1 MVGKFHPVA
10 PFDHRTAA
18 DAERGGPTYRDR
30 VSQTEGVA
38 AVGIA
43 DDSSDA
49 RSGGPVWLYAV
60 FGVLA
65 AFFGVAIGSLVA
77 AFIDPAYSP
86 IEVVA
91 STAIDLPPQAV
102 KEWATSTFGTASK
115 SVVIGVVVVTVL
127 AVAAWA
133 GVSARLHPR
142 FGIQV
147 MIVAGLVGAVAALLR
162 PVDIFLAPLPSLVAG
177 GAAALALWWLLRM
190 ARPSAVTEPVSAT
203 STTLEG
209 PEASSNWRKPA
220 EVSRRGVLL
229 GIGGVVV
236 VGGAAMASARWLTS
250 RASAVASRVATVLPQ
265 PAEALAPLPASV
277 QAPVPGMTPFITPNS
292 DFYRIDTAV
301 IVPQVTAEE
310 WTLAF
315 DGMVRRPFTIT
326 YAELLDMPMVERDV
340 TIMCV
345 SNPIGGA
352 LIGTARWLGTP
363 LLPLL
368 ERAGI
373 EPGADQLF
381 STSVDGWTCST
392 PLDGLA
398 EREPLLAIGM
408 NGEPLPIQHGFPVRM
423 IIPGLYGFISATK
436 WVTRISATTYAQD
449 PAYWTV
455 RGWATD
461 APVLTGSRIDLP
473 QGSVTVGQAAIGG
486 VAWAMDGDGISRV
499 EVSIDDGPWQEARLA
514 DQPTPRTWR
523 QWWLEWQAT
532 PGRHTIAVRA
542 TNGRGETQTSEV
554 RDVVP
559 SGATGY
565 DVGIVEVA

>member
-1 MVGKFHPVA
+1 MDGA
-10 PFDHRTAA
+10 
-18 DAERGGPTYRDR
+18 TYRDP
-30 VSQTEGVA
+30 VSEVQGTPVETQPTP
-38 AVGIA
+38 
-43 DDSSDA
+43 A
-49 RSGGPVWLYAV
+49 RIGSGPAWLYAV

-65 AFFGVAIGSLVA
+65 AAFGVAIGTLVA
-77 AFIDPAYSP
+77 ALIDPAYAP

-91 STAIDLPPQAV
+91 STAIDIPPAVV

-115 SVVIGVVVVTVL
+115 SVVVGVV
-127 AVAAWA
+127 AVAVVAIAAWS
-133 GVSARLHPR
+133 GVASRTRPR

-147 MIVAGLVGAVAALLR
+147 MLVAGVVGAVAALLR
-162 PVDIFLAPLPSLVAG
+162 PVDAFLAPLPALAAG
-177 GAAALALWWLLRM
+177 VAAALALWWLLRM
-190 ARPSAVTEPVSAT
+190 ARPSAVAAPESVPDMPTDGLKEVSPGYQD
-203 STTLEG
+203 SPGRESLG
-209 PEASSNWRKPA
+209 MSA
-220 EVSRRGVLL
+220 EVQSVTRRGVLL

-236 VGGAAMASARWLTS
+236 VGGAALASARWLTT
-250 RASAVASRVATVLPQ
+250 RASAVASRVAAVLPS
-265 PAEALAPLPASV
+265 PAEVLPPLPASV
-277 QAPVPGMTPFITPNS
+277 QAPVPGMAPFVTPNA

-310 WTLAF
+310 WTLSF

-326 YAELLDMPMVERDV
+326 YAELLEMPMVERDV

-345 SNPIGGA
+345 SNPIGGD

-373 EPGADQLF
+373 EPGADQIF
-381 STSVDGWTCST
+381 STSIDGWTCST

-398 EREPLLAIGM
+398 EREPLLAIAM
-408 NGEPLPIQHGFPVRM
+408 NGEPLPIEHGFPVRM

-436 WVTRISATTYAQD
+436 WVTQITATTYAAD

-473 QGSVTVGQAAIGG
+473 DGSLSVGQTAIGG

-499 EVSIDDGPWQEARLA
+499 EVSIDDGPWQDAQLA
-514 DQPTPRTWR
+514 EQPNPRTWR
-523 QWWLEWQAT
+523 QWWLEWEAT
-532 PGRHTIAVRA
+532 PGRHSIAVRA
-542 TNGRGETQTSEV
+542 TNGLGETQTSEV
-554 RDVVP
+554 ADVVP

-565 DVGIVEVA
+565 DVGVVEVA

>member
-1 MVGKFHPVA
+1 MSE
-10 PFDHRTAA
+10 TAVETQPTPA
-18 DAERGGPTYRDR
+18 RIGSGP
-30 VSQTEGVA
+30 A
-38 AVGIA
+38 
-43 DDSSDA
+43 
-49 RSGGPVWLYAV
+49 WLYAV

-65 AFFGVAIGSLVA
+65 AAFGVAIGTLVA
-77 AFIDPAYSP
+77 AFIDPAYAP

-91 STAIDLPPQAV
+91 STAIDIPPAVV

-115 SVVIGVVVVTVL
+115 SVVVGVV
-127 AVAAWA
+127 AVAVVAIAAWS
-133 GVSARLHPR
+133 GVASRTRPR

-147 MIVAGLVGAVAALLR
+147 MLVAGVVGAVAALLR
-162 PVDIFLAPLPSLVAG
+162 PVDAFLAPLPALAAG
-177 GAAALALWWLLRM
+177 VAAALALWWLLRM
-190 ARPSAVTEPVSAT
+190 ARPSAVAAPESVPDMPTDGLKEVSPGHQDLPGRE
-203 STTLEG
+203 SLG
-209 PEASSNWRKPA
+209 MSA
-220 EVSRRGVLL
+220 EVQSVSRRGVLL

-236 VGGAAMASARWLTS
+236 VGGAALASARWLTT
-250 RASAVASRVATVLPQ
+250 RASAVASRVAAVLPS
-265 PAEALAPLPASV
+265 PAEVLPPLPASV
-277 QAPVPGMTPFITPNS
+277 QAPVPGMAPFVTPNA

-310 WTLAF
+310 WTLSF

-326 YAELLDMPMVERDV
+326 YAELLEMPMVERDV

-345 SNPIGGA
+345 SNPIGGD

-373 EPGADQLF
+373 EPGADQIF
-381 STSVDGWTCST
+381 STSIDGWTCST

-398 EREPLLAIGM
+398 EREPLLAIAM
-408 NGEPLPIQHGFPVRM
+408 NGEPLPIEHGFPVRM

-436 WVTRISATTYAQD
+436 WVTQITATTYAAD

-473 QGSVTVGQAAIGG
+473 DGSLSVGQTAIGG

-499 EVSIDDGPWQEARLA
+499 EVSIDDGPWQDAQLA
-514 DQPTPRTWR
+514 EQPNPRTWR
-523 QWWLEWQAT
+523 QWWLDWEAT
-532 PGRHTIAVRA
+532 PGRHSIAVRA
-542 TNGRGETQTSEV
+542 TNGLGETQTSEV
-554 RDVVP
+554 ADVVP

-565 DVGIVEVA
+565 DVGVVEVA

>member
-1 MVGKFHPVA
+1 MSEVQGTPVET
-10 PFDHRTAA
+10 HSTR
-18 DAERGGPTYRDR
+18 
-30 VSQTEGVA
+30 
-38 AVGIA
+38 
-43 DDSSDA
+43 A
-49 RSGGPVWLYAV
+49 RISGGPAWLYAV

-65 AFFGVAIGSLVA
+65 AAFGVAIGTLFA
-77 AFIDPAYSP
+77 AFIEPAYAP

-91 STAIDLPPQAV
+91 STAIDIPPAVV

-115 SVVIGVVVVTVL
+115 SVVVGVVTVT
-127 AVAAWA
+127 VIVVSAWA
-133 GVSARLHPR
+133 GVSARLRPR

-147 MIVAGLVGAVAALLR
+147 MLVAGVVGAVAALLR
-162 PVDIFLAPLPSLVAG
+162 PVDAFLAPLPSLVAG
-177 GAAALALWWLLRM
+177 VAAALALWLLLRLAQPDATGAPESVPDM
-190 ARPSAVTEPVSAT
+190 PTDGLKEVSPGYQDLPGRESLGMSAEVQS
-203 STTLEG
+203 
-209 PEASSNWRKPA
+209 
-220 EVSRRGVLL
+220 VSRRGVLL

-236 VGGAAMASARWLTS
+236 VGGAALASARWLTT
-250 RASAVASRVATVLPQ
+250 RASAVASRVAAVLPS
-265 PAEALAPLPASV
+265 PTEVLPPLPASV
-277 QAPVPGMTPFITPNS
+277 QAPVPGMTPFVTPNA

-310 WTLAF
+310 WTLSF

-326 YAELLDMPMVERDV
+326 YAELLEMPMVERDV

-345 SNPIGGA
+345 SNPIGGD

-381 STSVDGWTCST
+381 SISIDGWTCST

-398 EREPLLAIGM
+398 EREPLLAIAM
-408 NGEPLPIQHGFPVRM
+408 NGEPLPIEHGFPVRM

-436 WVTRISATTYAQD
+436 WVTQITATTYAAD

-473 QGSVTVGQAAIGG
+473 DGSLSVGQTAIGG

-499 EVSIDDGPWQEARLA
+499 EVSIDDGPWQDAQLA
-514 DQPTPRTWR
+514 EQPNPRTWR
-523 QWWLEWQAT
+523 QWWLEWEAT
-532 PGRHTIAVRA
+532 PGRHSITVRA
-542 TNGRGETQTSEV
+542 TNGLGETQTSEV
-554 RDVVP
+554 AEVVP

-565 DVGIVEVA
+565 DVGIVDVV

>member
-1 MVGKFHPVA
+1 MNETAVEATPA
-10 PFDHRTAA
+10 PGRTW
-18 DAERGGPTYRDR
+18 GGY
-30 VSQTEGVA
+30 
-38 AVGIA
+38 
-43 DDSSDA
+43 
-49 RSGGPVWLYAV
+49 VWLYALI
-60 FGVLA
+60 GVLA
-65 AFFGVAIGSLVA
+65 AGFGVAIGTLVA
-77 AFIDPAYSP
+77 ALIDAAYAP

-115 SVVIGVVVVTVL
+115 SVVVGVVVA
-127 AVAAWA
+127 AVIAIAAWA
-133 GVSARLHPR
+133 GAAARTRPR

-147 MIVAGLVGAVAALLR
+147 MLVGGVVGAVAALLR
-162 PVDIFLAPLPSLVAG
+162 PVDAFLAPLPSLVAG
-177 GAAALALWWLLRM
+177 VAAAFALWWLLRM
-190 ARPSAVTEPVSAT
+190 ARPTPDAPSTASPSAP
-203 STTLEG
+203 
-209 PEASSNWRKPA
+209 K

-236 VGGAAMASARWLTS
+236 VGGAALASARWLTT
-250 RASAVASRVATVLPQ
+250 RASAVASRVAAVLPKA
-265 PAEALAPLPASV
+265 AEPLAPLPASV
-277 QAPVPGMTPFITPNS
+277 QAPVPGMTPFITPNA

-310 WTLAF
+310 WTLSF
-315 DGMVRRPFTIT
+315 DGMVRRPFAIS
-326 YAELLDMPMVERDV
+326 YAELLEMPMVERDI

-345 SNPIGGA
+345 SNPIGGD

-408 NGEPLPIQHGFPVRM
+408 NGEPLPIEHGFPVRM

-473 QGSVTVGQAAIGG
+473 QGSLTVGQTAIGG

-499 EVSIDDGPWQEARLA
+499 EVSIDDGPWQDAELA
-514 DQPTPRTWR
+514 EQPTPRTWR
-523 QWWLEWQAT
+523 QWWLEWEAT
-532 PGRHTIAVRA
+532 PGQHMIAVRA
-542 TNGRGETQTSEV
+542 TNGLGETQTSEV

-565 DVGIVEVA
+565 DVGVVEVA

>member
-1 MVGKFHPVA
+1 MSE
-10 PFDHRTAA
+10 TAVETQPTPA
-18 DAERGGPTYRDR
+18 RIGSGP
-30 VSQTEGVA
+30 A
-38 AVGIA
+38 
-43 DDSSDA
+43 
-49 RSGGPVWLYAV
+49 WLYAV

-65 AFFGVAIGSLVA
+65 AAFGVAIGTLVA
-77 AFIDPAYSP
+77 AFIDPAYAP

-91 STAIDLPPQAV
+91 STAIDIPPAVV

-115 SVVIGVVVVTVL
+115 SVVVGVV
-127 AVAAWA
+127 AVAVVAIAAWS
-133 GVSARLHPR
+133 GVASRTRPR

-147 MIVAGLVGAVAALLR
+147 MLVAGVVGAVAALLR
-162 PVDIFLAPLPSLVAG
+162 PVDAFLAPLPSLVAG
-177 GAAALALWWLLRM
+177 VAAALALWWLLRM
-190 ARPSAVTEPVSAT
+190 ARPSAVAAPESVPDMPTDGLKEVSPGYQDLPGRE
-203 STTLEG
+203 SLG
-209 PEASSNWRKPA
+209 MPA
-220 EVSRRGVLL
+220 EVQSVSRRGVLL

-236 VGGAAMASARWLTS
+236 VGGAALASARWLTT
-250 RASAVASRVATVLPQ
+250 RASAVASRVAAVLPS
-265 PAEALAPLPASV
+265 PAEVLPPLPASV
-277 QAPVPGMTPFITPNS
+277 QAPVPGMAPFVTPNA

-310 WTLAF
+310 WTLSF

-326 YAELLDMPMVERDV
+326 YAELLEMPMVERDV

-345 SNPIGGA
+345 SNPIGGD

-373 EPGADQLF
+373 EPGADQIF
-381 STSVDGWTCST
+381 STSIDGWTCST

-398 EREPLLAIGM
+398 EREPLLAIAM
-408 NGEPLPIQHGFPVRM
+408 NGEPLPIEHGFPVRM

-436 WVTRISATTYAQD
+436 WVTQITATTYAAD

-473 QGSVTVGQAAIGG
+473 DGSLSVGQTAIGG

-499 EVSIDDGPWQEARLA
+499 EVSIDDGPWQDAQLA
-514 DQPTPRTWR
+514 DQPNPRTWR
-523 QWWLEWQAT
+523 QWWLDWEAT
-532 PGRHTIAVRA
+532 PGRHSIAVRA
-542 TNGRGETQTSEV
+542 TNGLGETQTSEV
-554 RDVVP
+554 ADVVP

-565 DVGIVEVA
+565 DIEIVDVA

>member
-1 MVGKFHPVA
+1 MDGA
-10 PFDHRTAA
+10 
-18 DAERGGPTYRDR
+18 TYRDP
-30 VSQTEGVA
+30 VSEVQGTPVETQPTP
-38 AVGIA
+38 
-43 DDSSDA
+43 A
-49 RSGGPVWLYAV
+49 RIGSGPAWLYAV

-65 AFFGVAIGSLVA
+65 AAFGVAIGTLVA
-77 AFIDPAYSP
+77 ALIDPAYAP

-91 STAIDLPPQAV
+91 STAIDIPPAVV

-115 SVVIGVVVVTVL
+115 SVVVGVV
-127 AVAAWA
+127 AVAVVAIAAWS
-133 GVSARLHPR
+133 GVASRTRPR

-147 MIVAGLVGAVAALLR
+147 MLVAGVVGAVAALLR
-162 PVDIFLAPLPSLVAG
+162 PVDAFLAPLPSLVAG
-177 GAAALALWWLLRM
+177 VAAALALWWLLRM
-190 ARPSAVTEPVSAT
+190 ARPSAVAAPESVPDMPTDGLKEVSPGHQDLPGRE
-203 STTLEG
+203 SLG
-209 PEASSNWRKPA
+209 MSA
-220 EVSRRGVLL
+220 EVQSVSRRGVLL

-236 VGGAAMASARWLTS
+236 VGGAALASARWLTT
-250 RASAVASRVATVLPQ
+250 RASAVASRVAAVLPS
-265 PAEALAPLPASV
+265 PAEVLPPLPASV
-277 QAPVPGMTPFITPNS
+277 QAPVPGMAPFVTPNA

-310 WTLAF
+310 WTLSF

-326 YAELLDMPMVERDV
+326 YAELLEMPMVERDV

-345 SNPIGGA
+345 SNPIGGD

-373 EPGADQLF
+373 EPGADQIF
-381 STSVDGWTCST
+381 STSIDGWTCST

-398 EREPLLAIGM
+398 EREPLLAIAM
-408 NGEPLPIQHGFPVRM
+408 NGEPLPIEHGFPVRM

-436 WVTRISATTYAQD
+436 WVTQITGTTYAAD

-473 QGSVTVGQAAIGG
+473 DGSLSVGQTAIGG

-499 EVSIDDGPWQEARLA
+499 EVSIDDGPWQDAQLA
-514 DQPTPRTWR
+514 EQPNPRTWR
-523 QWWLEWQAT
+523 QWWLEWEAT
-532 PGRHTIAVRA
+532 PGRHSIAVRA
-542 TNGRGETQTSEV
+542 TNGLGETQTSEV
-554 RDVVP
+554 ADVVP

-565 DVGIVEVA
+565 DVGVVEVA

>member
-1 MVGKFHPVA
+1 MTTDRGKSG
-10 PFDHRTAA
+10 
-18 DAERGGPTYRDR
+18 DATRSGATYRDP
-30 VSQTEGVA
+30 VSNTAIQAPSVPERT
-38 AVGIA
+38 
-43 DDSSDA
+43 
-49 RSGGPVWLYAV
+49 RSGAEWLYAF

-65 AFFGVAIGSLVA
+65 AAFGVAIGTLVA
-77 AFIDPAYSP
+77 ALIDPAYAP

-115 SVVIGVVVVTVL
+115 SVVVGVVIV
-127 AVAAWA
+127 AVIALSAWA
-133 GVSARLHPR
+133 GVRSRDR
-142 FGIQV
+142 VSFGVQV
-147 MIVAGLVGAVAALLR
+147 MVVAGVVGAAAALLR
-162 PVDIFLAPLPSLVAG
+162 PVDALLAPLPSLTAG
-177 GAAALALWWLLRM
+177 AAAALALWWLVRM
-190 ARPSAVTEPVSAT
+190 ARSRQPANFGNLS
-203 STTLEG
+203 
-209 PEASSNWRKPA
+209 EASSPDFPKSETTTTAPK
-220 EVSRRGVLL
+220 ELSRRGVLL

-236 VGGAAMASARWLTS
+236 VGGAAWAGARWLVN
-250 RASAVASRVATVLPQ
+250 SANATASRLAAVLPKASE
-265 PAEALAPLPASV
+265 PLAPLPASV
-277 QAPVPGMTPFITPNS
+277 QAPVPGMTPFITPNA

-310 WTLAF
+310 WTLTF

-345 SNPIGGA
+345 SNPIGGD

-392 PLDGLA
+392 PLDGLV

-408 NGEPLPIQHGFPVRM
+408 NGEPLPIEHGFPVRM

-473 QGSVTVGQAAIGG
+473 QGSVTVGQTAIGG

-499 EVSIDDGPWQEARLA
+499 EVSIDDGPWQEAQLA
-514 DQPTPRTWR
+514 DQPNPRTWR
-523 QWWLEWQAT
+523 QWWLEWEAT
-532 PGRHTIAVRA
+532 PGRHTISVRA
-542 TNGRGETQTSEV
+542 TDGLGQTQTSEV

-565 DVGIVEVA
+565 DVGVVEVA

>member
-1 MVGKFHPVA
+1 M
-10 PFDHRTAA
+10 
-18 DAERGGPTYRDR
+18 
-30 VSQTEGVA
+30 
-38 AVGIA
+38 
-43 DDSSDA
+43 
-49 RSGGPVWLYAV
+49 YAV

-65 AFFGVAIGSLVA
+65 AAFGVAVGTLVA
-77 AFIDPAYSP
+77 AFIDASYAP

-91 STAIDLPPQAV
+91 STAIDIPPAPV

-115 SVVIGVVVVTVL
+115 SVVVAVVIISVV
-127 AVAAWA
+127 AIAAWA
-133 GVSARLHPR
+133 GATSRTRPR
-142 FGIQV
+142 FGVQV
-147 MIVAGLVGAVAALLR
+147 MVVGGVVGAVAALLR
-162 PVDIFLAPLPSLVAG
+162 PVDAFLAPLPSLIAG
-177 GAAALALWWLLRM
+177 AAAALALWLLILL
-190 ARPSAVTEPVSAT
+190 ASSGIDAQ
-203 STTLEG
+203 STTAPPVDGAVDEPLPQQPKG
-209 PEASSNWRKPA
+209 
-220 EVSRRGVLL
+220 VSRRNVLIGV
-229 GIGGVVV
+229 GGLVV
-236 VGGAAMASARWLTS
+236 VGGAALASARWLTT
-250 RASAVASRVATVLPQ
+250 RASAVASRVAAVLP
-265 PAEALAPLPASV
+265 PPSEPLAALPANV
-277 QAPVPGMTPFITPNS
+277 QAPVPGMTPFVTPNA

-310 WTLAF
+310 WTLTF
-315 DGMVRRPFTIT
+315 DGMVRRPFTLT
-326 YAELLDMPMVERDV
+326 YAELLQMPMVERDV

-345 SNPIGGA
+345 SNPIGGD

-398 EREPLLAIGM
+398 EREPLLAIAM
-408 NGEPLPIQHGFPVRM
+408 NGEPLPIEHGFPVRM

-436 WVTRISATTYAQD
+436 WVTRISASTYAND

-473 QGSVTVGQAAIGG
+473 DGTISVGQTAIGG

-499 EVSIDDGPWQEARLA
+499 EVSIDDGPWQDAQLA
-514 DQPTPRTWR
+514 EQPNPRTWR
-523 QWWLEWQAT
+523 QWWLEWEAT
-532 PGRHTIAVRA
+532 SGRHTIAVRA
-542 TNGRGETQTSEV
+542 TNGLGETQTSEV

-565 DVGIVEVA
+565 DVGVVEVA

>member
-1 MVGKFHPVA
+1 MDA
-10 PFDHRTAA
+10 PSAPERT
-18 DAERGGPTYRDR
+18 GGSAP
-30 VSQTEGVA
+30 
-38 AVGIA
+38 
-43 DDSSDA
+43 
-49 RSGGPVWLYAV
+49 WLYALL
-60 FGVLA
+60 GVLA
-65 AFFGVAIGSLVA
+65 AGFGVAIGTLVA
-77 AFIDPAYSP
+77 ALIDPAYSP

-115 SVVIGVVVVTVL
+115 SVVVGVVVV
-127 AVAAWA
+127 AVIAIAAWA
-133 GVSARLHPR
+133 GVASRTRPR

-147 MIVAGLVGAVAALLR
+147 MLVAGVVGAVAALLR
-162 PVDIFLAPLPSLVAG
+162 PVDAFLAPLPSLVAG
-177 GAAALALWWLLRM
+177 ASAALALWWLHRM
-190 ARPSAVTEPVSAT
+190 AQPTRVDTHEGDPS
-203 STTLEG
+203 G
-209 PEASSNWRKPA
+209 PK

-229 GIGGVVV
+229 GVVGVAV
-236 VGGAAMASARWLTS
+236 VGGAALASARWLTV
-250 RASAVASRVATVLPQ
+250 RASAVASRVAAVLPQ
-265 PAEALAPLPASV
+265 PVESLPPLPASV
-277 QAPVPGMTPFITPNS
+277 QAPVPGMTPFITPNA

-310 WTLAF
+310 WTLSF

-326 YAELLDMPMVERDV
+326 YAELLAMPMVERDI

-345 SNPIGGA
+345 SNPIGGD

-408 NGEPLPIQHGFPVRM
+408 NGEPLPIEHGFPVRM

-499 EVSIDDGPWQEARLA
+499 EVSIDDGPWQDAQLA

-523 QWWLEWQAT
+523 QWWLEWEAT
-532 PGRHTIAVRA
+532 PGQHMIAVRA
-542 TNGRGETQTSEV
+542 TNGLGETQTSEV

-565 DVGIVEVA
+565 DVGVVEVA

>member
-1 MVGKFHPVA
+1 MA
-10 PFDHRTAA
+10 
-18 DAERGGPTYRDR
+18 
-30 VSQTEGVA
+30 
-38 AVGIA
+38 
-43 DDSSDA
+43 
-49 RSGGPVWLYAV
+49 WLYAL

-65 AFFGVAIGSLVA
+65 AGFGVTIGTLVA
-77 AFIDPAYSP
+77 ALIDPAYAP

-115 SVVIGVVVVTVL
+115 SVVVAVVVV
-127 AVAAWA
+127 AVIAISAWA
-133 GVSARLHPR
+133 GAASRTRPR

-147 MIVAGLVGAVAALLR
+147 MLIAGVVGAVAALLR
-162 PVDIFLAPLPSLVAG
+162 PVDALLAPLPSLVAG
-177 GAAALALWWLLRM
+177 AAGALALWWLLRM
-190 ARPSAVTEPVSAT
+190 ARPPSDTPEEVSPGNQDFAATGSLDKSTELAVAP
-203 STTLEG
+203 
-209 PEASSNWRKPA
+209 K

-229 GIGGVVV
+229 GIGSVVV
-236 VGGAAMASARWLTS
+236 VGGAALASARWLTT
-250 RASAVASRVATVLPQ
+250 RASAVASRVAAVLPQ
-265 PAEALAPLPASV
+265 PVESLPPLPASV
-277 QAPVPGMTPFITPNS
+277 QAPVPGMTPFITPNA

-310 WTLAF
+310 WTLSL

-326 YAELLDMPMVERDV
+326 YAELLEMPMVERDI

-345 SNPIGGA
+345 SNPIGGD

-408 NGEPLPIQHGFPVRM
+408 NGEPLPIEHGFPVRM

-473 QGSVTVGQAAIGG
+473 QGSVTVGQTAIGG

-499 EVSIDDGPWQEARLA
+499 EVSIDDGPWQDAQLA
-514 DQPTPRTWR
+514 EQPTPRTWR
-523 QWWLEWQAT
+523 QWWLEWEAT

-542 TNGRGETQTSEV
+542 TNGLGETQTSEV

-565 DVGIVEVA
+565 DVGVVEVA

>member
-1 MVGKFHPVA
+1 MSE
-10 PFDHRTAA
+10 TAVETQPTPA
-18 DAERGGPTYRDR
+18 RIGSGP
-30 VSQTEGVA
+30 A
-38 AVGIA
+38 
-43 DDSSDA
+43 
-49 RSGGPVWLYAV
+49 WLYAV

-65 AFFGVAIGSLVA
+65 AAFGVAIGTLVA
-77 AFIDPAYSP
+77 AFIDPAYAP

-91 STAIDLPPQAV
+91 STAIDIPPAVV

-115 SVVIGVVVVTVL
+115 SVVVGVV
-127 AVAAWA
+127 AVAVVAIAAWS
-133 GVSARLHPR
+133 GVASRTRPR

-147 MIVAGLVGAVAALLR
+147 MLVAGVVGAVAALLR
-162 PVDIFLAPLPSLVAG
+162 PVDAFLAPLPSLVAG
-177 GAAALALWWLLRM
+177 VAAALALWWLLRM
-190 ARPSAVTEPVSAT
+190 ARPSAVAAPESVPDMPTDGLKEVSPGHQDLPGRE
-203 STTLEG
+203 SLG
-209 PEASSNWRKPA
+209 MSA
-220 EVSRRGVLL
+220 EVQSVSRRGVLL

-236 VGGAAMASARWLTS
+236 VGGAALASARWLTT
-250 RASAVASRVATVLPQ
+250 RASAVASRVAAVLPS
-265 PAEALAPLPASV
+265 PAEVLPPLPASV
-277 QAPVPGMTPFITPNS
+277 QAPVPGMAPFVTPNA

-310 WTLAF
+310 WTLSF

-326 YAELLDMPMVERDV
+326 YAELLEMPMVERDV

-345 SNPIGGA
+345 SNPIGGD

-373 EPGADQLF
+373 EPGADQIF
-381 STSVDGWTCST
+381 STSIDGWTCST

-398 EREPLLAIGM
+398 EREPLLAIAM
-408 NGEPLPIQHGFPVRM
+408 NGEPLPIEHGFPVRM

-436 WVTRISATTYAQD
+436 WVTHITATTYAAD

-473 QGSVTVGQAAIGG
+473 DGSLSVGQTAIGG

-499 EVSIDDGPWQEARLA
+499 EVSIDDGPWQDAQLA
-514 DQPTPRTWR
+514 EQPNPRTWR
-523 QWWLEWQAT
+523 QWWLEWEAT
-532 PGRHTIAVRA
+532 PGRHSIAVRA
-542 TNGRGETQTSEV
+542 TNGLGETQTSEV
-554 RDVVP
+554 ADVVP

-565 DVGIVEVA
+565 DVGVVEVA

>member
-1 MVGKFHPVA
+1 MSVTVVEKQRPSSS
-10 PFDHRTAA
+10 T
-18 DAERGGPTYRDR
+18 
-30 VSQTEGVA
+30 GVT
-38 AVGIA
+38 V
-43 DDSSDA
+43 
-49 RSGGPVWLYAV
+49 LYAV
-60 FGVLA
+60 LGVLA
-65 AFFGVAIGSLVA
+65 AGFGVAIGTLVA
-77 AFIDPAYSP
+77 AFIDPAYAP

-91 STAIDLPPQAV
+91 STAIDLPPQQV

-115 SVVIGVVVVTVL
+115 SVVVGVVVV
-127 AVAAWA
+127 AVVVTAAWV
-133 GVSARLHPR
+133 GVTARTRPR

-162 PVDIFLAPLPSLVAG
+162 PVDFLLAPLPSIVA
-177 GAAALALWWLLRM
+177 GAAAAVALWWLLRM
-190 ARPSAVTEPVSAT
+190 ATPAEGAGASTAEPGDSVGAIPAGGSRQVSAGNQDLSESGSLDS
-203 STTLEG
+203 ST
-209 PEASSNWRKPA
+209 
-220 EVSRRGVLL
+220 EVQSISRRGVLL

-236 VGGAAMASARWLTS
+236 VGGAALASARWLTT
-250 RASAVASRVATVLPQ
+250 RASAVASRVAAVLPQ
-265 PAEALAPLPASV
+265 PAETLAPLPASV
-277 QAPVPGMTPFITPNS
+277 QAPVPGMTPFITPNA

-301 IVPQVTAEE
+301 IVPQVTSEE
-310 WTLAF
+310 WTLSF
-315 DGMVRRPFTIT
+315 DGMVRRPFSIT
-326 YAELLDMPMVERDV
+326 YAELLDMPMVERDI

-345 SNPIGGA
+345 SNPIGGD

-436 WVTRISATTYAQD
+436 WVTRLSASTYAQD

-473 QGSVTVGQAAIGG
+473 QGSLTVGQTAVGG

-499 EVSIDDGPWQEARLA
+499 EVSIDDGPWQEAQLA

-523 QWWLEWQAT
+523 QWWLEWEAT

-542 TNGRGETQTSEV
+542 TNGLGETQTSEV

-565 DVGIVEVA
+565 DVGVVEVV

>member
-1 MVGKFHPVA
+1 M
-10 PFDHRTAA
+10 
-18 DAERGGPTYRDR
+18 
-30 VSQTEGVA
+30 SQTDDTVA
-38 AVGIA
+38 APESASRAAVDGTGRRPATAI
-43 DDSSDA
+43 
-49 RSGGPVWLYAV
+49 VYAAL
-60 FGVLA
+60 GVLA
-65 AFFGVAIGSLVA
+65 AGFGVAIGTFA
-77 AFIDPAYSP
+77 AALIDAAYAP

-115 SVVIGVVVVTVL
+115 SVVVGVVVI
-127 AVAAWA
+127 AVIAIAAWA
-133 GVSARLHPR
+133 GAASRSRPR

-147 MIVAGLVGAVAALLR
+147 MLVAGVVGAVAALLR
-162 PVDIFLAPLPSLVAG
+162 PVDAFLAPLPSLVAG
-177 GAAALALWWLLRM
+177 AAAALALWWLLRM
-190 ARPSAVTEPVSAT
+190 ARPNVPPRPVAEPESIPASHHDFGTTESRD
-203 STTLEG
+203 
-209 PEASSNWRKPA
+209 NWQEPKD
-220 EVSRRGVLL
+220 VSRRRVLL

-236 VGGAAMASARWLTS
+236 VGGAALASARWLTT
-250 RASAVASRVATVLPQ
+250 RASAVASRVAAVLPKA
-265 PAEALAPLPASV
+265 AEPLEPLPASV
-277 QAPVPGMTPFITPNS
+277 QAPVPGMTPFITPNA

-310 WTLAF
+310 WTLSF

-326 YAELLDMPMVERDV
+326 YADLLAMPMVERDV

-345 SNPIGGA
+345 SNPIGGD

-408 NGEPLPIQHGFPVRM
+408 NGEPLPIDHGFPVRM

-455 RGWATD
+455 RGWAID

-473 QGSVTVGQAAIGG
+473 QGSLTVGQAAIGG

-499 EVSIDDGPWQEARLA
+499 EVSIDDGPWQDSQLA
-514 DQPTPRTWR
+514 DQPNPRTWR
-523 QWWLEWQAT
+523 QWWLEWEAT

-542 TNGRGETQTSEV
+542 TNGLGETQTSEV

-565 DVGIVEVA
+565 DVGVVEVA

>member
-1 MVGKFHPVA
+1 VTTDRGKSG
-10 PFDHRTAA
+10 
-18 DAERGGPTYRDR
+18 DATRSGATYRDP
-30 VSQTEGVA
+30 VSNTAIQAPSVPERT
-38 AVGIA
+38 
-43 DDSSDA
+43 
-49 RSGGPVWLYAV
+49 RSGAEWLYAF

-65 AFFGVAIGSLVA
+65 AAFGVAIGTLVA
-77 AFIDPAYSP
+77 ALIDPAYAP

-115 SVVIGVVVVTVL
+115 SVVVGVVIV
-127 AVAAWA
+127 AVIALSAWA
-133 GVSARLHPR
+133 GVRSRDR
-142 FGIQV
+142 VSFGVQV
-147 MIVAGLVGAVAALLR
+147 MVVAGVVGAAAALLR
-162 PVDIFLAPLPSLVAG
+162 PVDALLAPLPSLTAG
-177 GAAALALWWLLRM
+177 AAAALALWWLVRM
-190 ARPSAVTEPVSAT
+190 ARPRQPANFGNLS
-203 STTLEG
+203 
-209 PEASSNWRKPA
+209 EASSPDFPKSETTTTAPK
-220 EVSRRGVLL
+220 ELSRRGVLL

-236 VGGAAMASARWLTS
+236 VGGAAWAGARWLVN
-250 RASAVASRVATVLPQ
+250 SANATASRLAAVLPKASE
-265 PAEALAPLPASV
+265 PLAPLPASV
-277 QAPVPGMTPFITPNS
+277 QAPVPGMTPFITPNA

-310 WTLAF
+310 WTLTF

-345 SNPIGGA
+345 SNPIGGD

-408 NGEPLPIQHGFPVRM
+408 NGEPLPIEHGFPVRM

-473 QGSVTVGQAAIGG
+473 QGSVTVGQTAIGG

-499 EVSIDDGPWQEARLA
+499 EVSIDDGPWQEAQLA
-514 DQPTPRTWR
+514 DQPNPRTWR
-523 QWWLEWQAT
+523 QWWLEWEAT
-532 PGRHTIAVRA
+532 PGRHTISVRA
-542 TNGRGETQTSEV
+542 TDGLGQTQTSEV

-565 DVGIVEVA
+565 DVGVVEVA

>member
-1 MVGKFHPVA
+1 MPE
-10 PFDHRTAA
+10 RTWSEAA
-18 DAERGGPTYRDR
+18 
-30 VSQTEGVA
+30 
-38 AVGIA
+38 
-43 DDSSDA
+43 
-49 RSGGPVWLYAV
+49 WLYAV

-65 AFFGVAIGSLVA
+65 AGFGVAIGTLVA
-77 AFIDPAYSP
+77 AFIDPAYAP

-115 SVVIGVVVVTVL
+115 SVVVGVVIG
-127 AVAAWA
+127 AVIAVSAWA
-133 GVSARLHPR
+133 GVSARLRPR

-147 MIVAGLVGAVAALLR
+147 MIVAGVVGAVAALLR
-162 PVDIFLAPLPSLVAG
+162 PVDFFLAPLPSLVAG

-190 ARPSAVTEPVSAT
+190 ARPSEAVGA
-203 STTLEG
+203 STNTTDSG
-209 PEASSNWRKPA
+209 NAVPA
-220 EVSRRGVLL
+220 EGSAEVSPGYQDFPARGSLDLSAEVRSVSRRGVLL

-236 VGGAAMASARWLTS
+236 VGGAALASARWLTT
-250 RASAVASRVATVLPQ
+250 RASAVASRVAAVLPKAVE
-265 PAEALAPLPASV
+265 PLPPLPASV
-277 QAPVPGMTPFITPNS
+277 QAPVPGMTPFITPNA

-310 WTLAF
+310 WTLSF
-315 DGMVRRPFTIT
+315 DGMVRRPFSIT
-326 YAELLDMPMVERDV
+326 YADLLDMPMVERDV

-345 SNPIGGA
+345 SNPIGGD

-373 EPGADQLF
+373 EPGANQLF

-392 PLDGLA
+392 PLDGLG

-473 QGSVTVGQAAIGG
+473 QGSVTVGQTAIGG

-499 EVSIDDGPWQEARLA
+499 EVSIDDGPWQDAQLA
-514 DQPTPRTWR
+514 DQPNPRTWR
-523 QWWLEWQAT
+523 QWWLEWEAT

-542 TNGRGETQTSEV
+542 TNGLGETQTSEV

-565 DVGIVEVA
+565 DVGVVDAA

>member
-1 MVGKFHPVA
+1 MSETAVEVPSA
-10 PFDHRTAA
+10 PERTSGAA
-18 DAERGGPTYRDR
+18 AW
-30 VSQTEGVA
+30 
-38 AVGIA
+38 I
-43 DDSSDA
+43 
-49 RSGGPVWLYAV
+49 YALL
-60 FGVLA
+60 GVLA
-65 AFFGVAIGSLVA
+65 AGFGVAIGTLVA
-77 AFIDPAYSP
+77 AFIDPAYAP

-115 SVVIGVVVVTVL
+115 SVVVGVVVV
-127 AVAAWA
+127 AVIAIAAWA
-133 GVSARLHPR
+133 GVASRMRPR

-147 MIVAGLVGAVAALLR
+147 MLLAGVVGAVAALLR
-162 PVDIFLAPLPSLVAG
+162 PVDAFLAPLPSLVAG
-177 GAAALALWWLLRM
+177 AAAALALWWLLRM
-190 ARPSAVTEPVSAT
+190 AQPTRVDIH
-203 STTLEG
+203 EG
-209 PEASSNWRKPA
+209 VGIHEGDASGPK

-229 GIGGVVV
+229 GIGSVVV
-236 VGGAAMASARWLTS
+236 VGGAALASARWLTT
-250 RASAVASRVATVLPQ
+250 RASAVASRVAAVLPK
-265 PAEALAPLPASV
+265 PVEPLPPLPAGV
-277 QAPVPGMTPFITPNS
+277 QAPVPGMTPFITPNA

-310 WTLAF
+310 WTLSF
-315 DGMVRRPFTIT
+315 DGMVRRPFTLT
-326 YAELLDMPMVERDV
+326 YAELLDMPMVERDI

-345 SNPIGGA
+345 SNPIGGD

-392 PLDGLA
+392 PLEGLA

-408 NGEPLPIQHGFPVRM
+408 NGEPLPIEHGFPVRM

-499 EVSIDDGPWQEARLA
+499 EVSIDDGPWQDAQLA

-523 QWWLEWQAT
+523 QWWLEWEAT

-542 TNGRGETQTSEV
+542 TNGLGETQTSEV

-565 DVGIVEVA
+565 DVGVVEVA

>member
-1 MVGKFHPVA
+1 MSE
-10 PFDHRTAA
+10 TAVETQPTPA
-18 DAERGGPTYRDR
+18 RIGSGP
-30 VSQTEGVA
+30 A
-38 AVGIA
+38 
-43 DDSSDA
+43 
-49 RSGGPVWLYAV
+49 WLYAV

-65 AFFGVAIGSLVA
+65 AAFGVAIGTLVA
-77 AFIDPAYSP
+77 AFIDPAYAP

-91 STAIDLPPQAV
+91 STAIDIPPAVV

-115 SVVIGVVVVTVL
+115 SVVVGVV
-127 AVAAWA
+127 AVAVVAIAAWS
-133 GVSARLHPR
+133 GVASRTRPR

-147 MIVAGLVGAVAALLR
+147 MLVAGVVGAVAALLR
-162 PVDIFLAPLPSLVAG
+162 PVDAFLAPLPSLVAG
-177 GAAALALWWLLRM
+177 VAAALALWWLLRM
-190 ARPSAVTEPVSAT
+190 ARPSAVAAPESVPDMPTDGLKEVSPGYQDLPGRE
-203 STTLEG
+203 SLG
-209 PEASSNWRKPA
+209 MSA
-220 EVSRRGVLL
+220 EVQSVSRRGVLL

-236 VGGAAMASARWLTS
+236 VGGAALASARWLTT
-250 RASAVASRVATVLPQ
+250 RASAVASRVAAVLPS
-265 PAEALAPLPASV
+265 PAEVLPPLPASV
-277 QAPVPGMTPFITPNS
+277 QAPVPGMAPFVTPNA

-310 WTLAF
+310 WTLSF

-326 YAELLDMPMVERDV
+326 YAELLEMPMVERDV

-345 SNPIGGA
+345 SNPIGGD

-373 EPGADQLF
+373 EPGADQIF
-381 STSVDGWTCST
+381 STSIDGWTCST

-398 EREPLLAIGM
+398 EREPLLAIAM
-408 NGEPLPIQHGFPVRM
+408 NGEPLPIEHGFPVRM

-436 WVTRISATTYAQD
+436 WVTQITGTTYAAD

-473 QGSVTVGQAAIGG
+473 DGSLSVGQTAIGG

-499 EVSIDDGPWQEARLA
+499 EVSIDDGPWQDAQLA
-514 DQPTPRTWR
+514 EQPNPRTWR
-523 QWWLEWQAT
+523 QWWLDWEAT
-532 PGRHTIAVRA
+532 PGRHSIAVRA
-542 TNGRGETQTSEV
+542 TNGLGETQTSEV
-554 RDVVP
+554 ADVVP

-565 DVGIVEVA
+565 DVGVVEVA

>member
-1 MVGKFHPVA
+1 MSE
-10 PFDHRTAA
+10 TAVETQPTPA
-18 DAERGGPTYRDR
+18 RIGSGP
-30 VSQTEGVA
+30 A
-38 AVGIA
+38 
-43 DDSSDA
+43 
-49 RSGGPVWLYAV
+49 WLYAV

-65 AFFGVAIGSLVA
+65 AAFGVAIGTLVA
-77 AFIDPAYSP
+77 AFIDPAYAP

-91 STAIDLPPQAV
+91 STAIDIPPAVV

-115 SVVIGVVVVTVL
+115 SVVVGVV
-127 AVAAWA
+127 AVAVVAIAAWS
-133 GVSARLHPR
+133 GVASRTRPR

-147 MIVAGLVGAVAALLR
+147 MLVAGVVGAVAALLR
-162 PVDIFLAPLPSLVAG
+162 PVDAFLAPLPSLAAG
-177 GAAALALWWLLRM
+177 VAAALALWWLLRM
-190 ARPSAVTEPVSAT
+190 ARPSAVAAPESVPDIPTDGLKEVSPGYQDLPGRE
-203 STTLEG
+203 SLG
-209 PEASSNWRKPA
+209 MSA
-220 EVSRRGVLL
+220 EVQSVSRRGVLL

-236 VGGAAMASARWLTS
+236 VGGAALASARWLTT
-250 RASAVASRVATVLPQ
+250 RASAVASRVAAVLPS
-265 PAEALAPLPASV
+265 PAEVLPPLPASV
-277 QAPVPGMTPFITPNS
+277 QAPVPGMAPFVTPNA

-310 WTLAF
+310 WTLSF

-326 YAELLDMPMVERDV
+326 YAELLEMPMVERDV

-345 SNPIGGA
+345 SNPIGGD

-373 EPGADQLF
+373 EPGADQIF
-381 STSVDGWTCST
+381 STSIDGWTCST

-398 EREPLLAIGM
+398 EREPLLAIAM
-408 NGEPLPIQHGFPVRM
+408 NGEPLPIEHGFPVRM

-436 WVTRISATTYAQD
+436 WVTQITATTYAAD

-473 QGSVTVGQAAIGG
+473 DGSLSVGQTAIGG

-499 EVSIDDGPWQEARLA
+499 EVSIDDGPWQDAQLA
-514 DQPTPRTWR
+514 DQPNPRTWR
-523 QWWLEWQAT
+523 QWWLDWEAT
-532 PGRHTIAVRA
+532 PGRHSIAVRA
-542 TNGRGETQTSEV
+542 TNGLGETQTSEV
-554 RDVVP
+554 ADVVP

-565 DVGIVEVA
+565 DIEIVDVA

>member
-1 MVGKFHPVA
+1 MSETAVEA
-10 PFDHRTAA
+10 PSAPERT
-18 DAERGGPTYRDR
+18 RR
-30 VSQTEGVA
+30 GVA
-38 AVGIA
+38 
-43 DDSSDA
+43 
-49 RSGGPVWLYAV
+49 WLYALM
-60 FGVLA
+60 GVLA
-65 AFFGVAIGSLVA
+65 AGFGVAVGTLVA
-77 AFIDPAYSP
+77 ALIDAAYAP

-115 SVVIGVVVVTVL
+115 SVVVAVVVV
-127 AVAAWA
+127 AVIAISAWA
-133 GVSARLHPR
+133 GAASRTRPR

-147 MIVAGLVGAVAALLR
+147 MLVAGVVGVIAALLR
-162 PVDIFLAPLPSLVAG
+162 PVDAFLAPLPSLVAG
-177 GAAALALWWLLRM
+177 AAAALALWWLLRM
-190 ARPSAVTEPVSAT
+190 AQPTRVDIHEGDPSGT
-203 STTLEG
+203 
-209 PEASSNWRKPA
+209 K

-236 VGGAAMASARWLTS
+236 VGGAALASARWLTT
-250 RASAVASRVATVLPQ
+250 RASAVASRVAAVLPQ
-265 PAEALAPLPASV
+265 PVESLPPLPASV
-277 QAPVPGMTPFITPNS
+277 QAPVPGMTPFITPNA

-310 WTLAF
+310 WTLSF
-315 DGMVRRPFTIT
+315 DGMVRRPFTIS
-326 YAELLDMPMVERDV
+326 YAELLEMPMVERDI

-345 SNPIGGA
+345 SNPIGGD

-408 NGEPLPIQHGFPVRM
+408 NGEPLPIEHGFPVRM

-499 EVSIDDGPWQEARLA
+499 EVSVDDGPWQDAQLA
-514 DQPTPRTWR
+514 DQPNPRTWR
-523 QWWLEWQAT
+523 QWWLEWEAT
-532 PGRHTIAVRA
+532 PGQHLIAVRA
-542 TNGRGETQTSEV
+542 TNGLGETQTSEV

-565 DVGIVEVA
+565 DVGVVEVA

>member
-1 MVGKFHPVA
+1 MSE
-10 PFDHRTAA
+10 TAVETQPTPA
-18 DAERGGPTYRDR
+18 RIGSGP
-30 VSQTEGVA
+30 A
-38 AVGIA
+38 
-43 DDSSDA
+43 
-49 RSGGPVWLYAV
+49 WLYAV

-65 AFFGVAIGSLVA
+65 AAFGVAIGTLVA
-77 AFIDPAYSP
+77 ALIDPAYAP

-91 STAIDLPPQAV
+91 STAIDIPPAVV

-115 SVVIGVVVVTVL
+115 SVVVGVV
-127 AVAAWA
+127 AVAVVAIAAWS
-133 GVSARLHPR
+133 GVASRTRPR

-147 MIVAGLVGAVAALLR
+147 MLVAGVVGAVAALLR
-162 PVDIFLAPLPSLVAG
+162 PVDAFLAPLPALAAG
-177 GAAALALWWLLRM
+177 VAAALALWWLLRM
-190 ARPSAVTEPVSAT
+190 ARPSAVAAPESVPDMPTDGLKEVSPGYQDLPGRE
-203 STTLEG
+203 SLG
-209 PEASSNWRKPA
+209 MSA
-220 EVSRRGVLL
+220 EVQSVSRRGVLL

-236 VGGAAMASARWLTS
+236 VGGAALASARWLTT
-250 RASAVASRVATVLPQ
+250 RASAVASRVAAVLPS
-265 PAEALAPLPASV
+265 PAEVLPPLPASV
-277 QAPVPGMTPFITPNS
+277 QAPVPGMAPFVTPNT

-310 WTLAF
+310 WTLSF

-326 YAELLDMPMVERDV
+326 YAELLEMPMVERDV

-345 SNPIGGA
+345 SNPIGGD

-373 EPGADQLF
+373 EPGADQIF
-381 STSVDGWTCST
+381 STSIDGWTCST

-398 EREPLLAIGM
+398 EREPLLAIAM
-408 NGEPLPIQHGFPVRM
+408 NGEPLPIEHGFPVRM

-436 WVTRISATTYAQD
+436 WVTQITATTYAAD

-473 QGSVTVGQAAIGG
+473 DGSLSVGQTAIGG

-499 EVSIDDGPWQEARLA
+499 EVSIDDGPWQDAQLA
-514 DQPTPRTWR
+514 DQPNPRTWR
-523 QWWLEWQAT
+523 QWWLDWEAT
-532 PGRHTIAVRA
+532 PGRHSIAVRA
-542 TNGRGETQTSEV
+542 TNGLGETQTSEV
-554 RDVVP
+554 ADVVP

-565 DVGIVEVA
+565 DIEIVDVA

>member
-1 MVGKFHPVA
+1 MSEDQGTPVET
-10 PFDHRTAA
+10 HSTR
-18 DAERGGPTYRDR
+18 
-30 VSQTEGVA
+30 
-38 AVGIA
+38 
-43 DDSSDA
+43 A
-49 RSGGPVWLYAV
+49 RISGGPAWLYAV

-65 AFFGVAIGSLVA
+65 AAFGVAIGTLFA
-77 AFIDPAYSP
+77 AFIEPAYAP

-91 STAIDLPPQAV
+91 STAIDIPPAVV

-115 SVVIGVVVVTVL
+115 SVVVGVVTVT
-127 AVAAWA
+127 VIVVSAWA
-133 GVSARLHPR
+133 GVSARLRPR

-147 MIVAGLVGAVAALLR
+147 MLVAGVVGAVAALLR
-162 PVDIFLAPLPSLVAG
+162 PVDAFLAPLPSLVAG
-177 GAAALALWWLLRM
+177 VAAALALWLLLRLAQPDATGAPESVPDM
-190 ARPSAVTEPVSAT
+190 PTDGLKEVSPGYQDLPGRESLGMSAEVQS
-203 STTLEG
+203 
-209 PEASSNWRKPA
+209 
-220 EVSRRGVLL
+220 VSRRGVLL

-236 VGGAAMASARWLTS
+236 VGGAALASARWLTT
-250 RASAVASRVATVLPQ
+250 RASAVASRVAAVLPS
-265 PAEALAPLPASV
+265 PTEVLPPLPASV
-277 QAPVPGMTPFITPNS
+277 QAPVPGMTPFVTPNA

-310 WTLAF
+310 WTLSF

-326 YAELLDMPMVERDV
+326 YAELLEMPMVERDV

-345 SNPIGGA
+345 SNPIGGD

-381 STSVDGWTCST
+381 SISIDGWTCST

-398 EREPLLAIGM
+398 EREPLLAIAM
-408 NGEPLPIQHGFPVRM
+408 NGEPLPIEHGFPVRM

-436 WVTRISATTYAQD
+436 WVTQITATTYAAD

-473 QGSVTVGQAAIGG
+473 DGSLSVGQTAIGG

-499 EVSIDDGPWQEARLA
+499 EVSIDDGPWQDAQLA
-514 DQPTPRTWR
+514 EQPNPRTWR
-523 QWWLEWQAT
+523 QWWLEWEAT
-532 PGRHTIAVRA
+532 PGRHSITVRA
-542 TNGRGETQTSEV
+542 TNGLGETQTSEV
-554 RDVVP
+554 AEVVP

-565 DVGIVEVA
+565 DVGIVDVV

>member
-1 MVGKFHPVA
+1 V
-10 PFDHRTAA
+10 
-18 DAERGGPTYRDR
+18 
-30 VSQTEGVA
+30 
-38 AVGIA
+38 
-43 DDSSDA
+43 
-49 RSGGPVWLYAV
+49 YAV

-65 AFFGVAIGSLVA
+65 AAFGVAVGTLVA
-77 AFIDPAYSP
+77 AFIDASYAP

-91 STAIDLPPQAV
+91 STAIDIPPAPV

-115 SVVIGVVVVTVL
+115 SVVVAVVIISVV
-127 AVAAWA
+127 AIAAWA
-133 GVSARLHPR
+133 GATSRTRPRL
-142 FGIQV
+142 GVQV
-147 MIVAGLVGAVAALLR
+147 MVVGGVVGAVAALLR
-162 PVDIFLAPLPSLVAG
+162 PVDAFLAPLPSLIAG
-177 GAAALALWWLLRM
+177 AAAALALWLLI
-190 ARPSAVTEPVSAT
+190 
-203 STTLEG
+203 LL
-209 PEASSNWRKPA
+209 ASSGIDAQSPTAPPVDGAVDEPLPQQPKG
-220 EVSRRGVLL
+220 VSRRNVLIGV
-229 GIGGVVV
+229 GGLVV
-236 VGGAAMASARWLTS
+236 VGGAALASARWLTT
-250 RASAVASRVATVLPQ
+250 RASAVASRVAAVLP
-265 PAEALAPLPASV
+265 PPSEPLAALPANV
-277 QAPVPGMTPFITPNS
+277 QAPVPGMTPFVTPNA

-310 WTLAF
+310 WTLTF
-315 DGMVRRPFTIT
+315 DGMVRRPFTLT
-326 YAELLDMPMVERDV
+326 YAELLQMPMVERDV

-345 SNPIGGA
+345 SNPIGGD

-398 EREPLLAIGM
+398 EREPLLAIAM
-408 NGEPLPIQHGFPVRM
+408 NGEPLPIEHGFPVRM

-436 WVTRISATTYAQD
+436 WVTRISASTYAKD

-473 QGSVTVGQAAIGG
+473 DGTISVGQTAIGG

-499 EVSIDDGPWQEARLA
+499 EVSIDDGPWQDAQLA
-514 DQPTPRTWR
+514 EQPNPRTWR
-523 QWWLEWQAT
+523 QWWLEWEAT
-532 PGRHTIAVRA
+532 SGRHTIAVRA
-542 TNGRGETQTSEV
+542 TNGLGETQTSEV

-565 DVGIVEVA
+565 DVGVVEVA